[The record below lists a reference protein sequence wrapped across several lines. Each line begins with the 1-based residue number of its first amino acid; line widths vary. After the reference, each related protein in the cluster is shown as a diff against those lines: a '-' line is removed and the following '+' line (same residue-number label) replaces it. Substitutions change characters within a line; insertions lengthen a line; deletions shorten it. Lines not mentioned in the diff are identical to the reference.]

1 MTLFESAEPEEAVLL
16 DGSADVNAPLFT
28 VEIGL
33 DGSKAGAGGHTGTA
47 AIGEGAAV
55 DIVRAP
61 LGDDVDS
68 AGGGE
73 AGGDVRRR
81 SGDLEFLNGF
91 LGEVEGGGAD
101 MLVYGVDTVNGD
113 ACFAAGAAPNG
124 DAGVAGLGG
133 VEGAAFVDFDA
144 GLEAREFEIVAAI
157 EGQLVDLAG
166 IDDSTDDGLLGIDGG
181 NIATGDID

>member
-1 MTLFESAEPEEAVLL
+1 MTLFESAEPEELVLL
-16 DGSADVNAPLFT
+16 DWSAEVDAPLFT

-33 DGSKAGAGGHTGTA
+33 GGSKAGAGGQAGTA
-47 AIGEGAAV
+47 AVGEGAAV
-55 DIVRAP
+55 DIVGTP

-68 AGGGE
+68 SGGGK

-91 LGEVEGGGAD
+91 LSEVEGGGAD
-101 MLVYGVDTVNGD
+101 VLVYGVDTVNGD
-113 ACFAAGAAPNG
+113 ACFAPGAAPNR

-144 GLEAREFEIVAAI
+144 GLEARQLEIVAAI

-166 IDDSTDDGLLGIDGG
+166 
-181 NIATGDID
+181 